1 MASRTSQSV
10 VTKKEVLT
18 KVKKHLEGLTTR
30 QANVLRML
38 HGLDVDPKETVGGPP
53 KGCSPETLQ
62 KVREIELQVL
72 SRAFNEDVDDPSGDD
87 GPKKRIIKTLKK
99 KND

>member
-10 VTKKEVLT
+10 VTKKEVLK

-38 HGLDVDPKETVGGPP
+38 HGLDADPEEAVGGPP
-53 KGCSPETLQ
+53 RGCSPDTLQ

-72 SRAFNEDVDDPSGDD
+72 SRVLHEDVDDPSDD
-87 GPKKRIIKTLKK
+87 DVIKKRIVKNLKK
-99 KND
+99 KNS